1 MIARLGPFS
10 FPRRAKPAGISSSSA
25 QFHRVARYRGMRT
38 ALALASMLVAAVAT
52 AGFAQRGG
60 RGGGGGE
67 TGGGQ
72 MTLELSRLELL
83 TRTFKLTKDQKDKV
97 KALFDDAQKNA
108 APVRDGLTET
118 RNAIASAIQSGKSQH
133 DIDEAVKGYAAQAT
147 AMTELEMRT
156 LARVLQTLDKDQA
169 ANAAGVQTAF
179 FMVRGM
185 FLAKKWDVI
194 PDGSYRY

>member
-1 MIARLGPFS
+1 VIPRL
-10 FPRRAKPAGISSSSA
+10 
-25 QFHRVARYRGMRT
+25 V
-38 ALALASMLVAAVAT
+38 LAAVLVALVAT

-60 RGGGGGE
+60 RGGGGGD

-72 MTLELSRLELL
+72 MTLELSRLEQL
-83 TRTFKLTKDQKDKV
+83 TVTFKLNKDQKQKV
-97 KALFDDAQKNA
+97 KALLDDAQKNA
-108 APVRDGLTET
+108 APIRDGLTET
-118 RNAIASAIQSGKSQH
+118 RDAIAAAIQGGQAQN
-133 DIDEAVKGYAAQAT
+133 DIDKAVAGYAAQAT
-147 AMTELEMRT
+147 AMTELEMRA

-185 FLAKKWDVI
+185 FLSKKWDVI